1 MDRLLQ
7 TGAGLPIQGSNTVI
21 AGLSTMASTEVAMA
35 APGRRLPI
43 SSALCI
49 GCGIV
54 LMLGGGFIQSLE
66 PGPAV
71 VTESPDA
78 AASRATAIRLQKAR
92 EREDQARAEQER
104 LAADAA
110 AERARREIVTA
121 DSVSESRARAE
132 RDEAARRQ
140 AAIDE
145 ARRSAT
151 ESEEAW
157 KRFYKPSANCRDPSA
172 ASVECVNE
180 YVKAKREFSSRP
192 TADASR

>member
-1 MDRLLQ
+1 
-7 TGAGLPIQGSNTVI
+7 
-21 AGLSTMASTEVAMA
+21 MASTEVAMA

-54 LMLGGGFIQSLE
+54 LMLSGGFIQSLE
-66 PGPAV
+66 PGPSTVA
-71 VTESPDA
+71 EAPEA
-78 AASRATAIRLQKAR
+78 AASRAAAIRLQRAR
-92 EREDQARAEQER
+92 EREALARAEQER
-104 LAADAA
+104 LAAEAV
-110 AERARREIVTA
+110 AERARRESVTA
-121 DSVSESRARAE
+121 DSVSEARARAE
-132 RDEAARRQ
+132 REEAARRQ
-140 AAIDE
+140 SAIEE

-172 ASVECVNE
+172 ATVECVNE
-180 YVKAKREFSSRP
+180 YVKAKREFSARP

>member
-1 MDRLLQ
+1 MG
-7 TGAGLPIQGSNTVI
+7 T
-21 AGLSTMASTEVAMA
+21 TEIAMA
-35 APGRRLPI
+35 APGRRIPV

-49 GCGIV
+49 ACGIALILV
-54 LMLGGGFIQSLE
+54 GVFIQSLE

-71 VTESPDA
+71 VTDTPEA
-78 AASRATAIRLQKAR
+78 AASRAAAIRLQKAR
-92 EREDQARAEQER
+92 EREAQARAEQER
-104 LAADAA
+104 LAADQA

-121 DSVSESRARAE
+121 DSVSEARARAE
-132 RDEAARRQ
+132 REEAARRQ
-140 AAIDE
+140 TAIDE

-172 ASVECVNE
+172 ATVECVNE